1 MNKSKANFFN
11 AHNLTLLAILIA
23 LVVVLQLFASSIPMF
38 GITLNFALIPIV
50 LAGILLG
57 VAGGSIVGFACGLV
71 VFITT
76 AVLGQE
82 PATAFLF
89 QTNPVVLTL
98 ICIGKTTV
106 AGAVCGLMFWWLKRY
121 NVYLAVIISAFIVPI
136 MNTGVYML
144 GMVLMK
150 GSVSEFLA
158 LDTSSAGVVFGV
170 VFGIIWLNFVL
181 ELAVT
186 GIFAPVIYRVLKAVD
201 KKGLVIK
208 KDKVDG
214 SNEVEVENT
223 IEESTEN
230 KNVTSD

>member
-121 NVYLAVIISAFIVPI
+121 NVYLAVIISAFIDNIPYVATMIPVIAGIATALNIDATPLYFGLLSGATLGGNCTPVGASANITGIGILKKAGYTVKNGDFFKIGIPFTLAAVVPAYI
-136 MNTGVYML
+136 Y
-144 GMVLMK
+144 
-150 GSVSEFLA
+150 
-158 LDTSSAGVVFGV
+158 
-170 VFGIIWLNFVL
+170 IWLMY
-181 ELAVT
+181 
-186 GIFAPVIYRVLKAVD
+186 GI
-201 KKGLVIK
+201 
-208 KDKVDG
+208 
-214 SNEVEVENT
+214 
-223 IEESTEN
+223 
-230 KNVTSD
+230 

>member
-1 MNKSKANFFN
+1 
-11 AHNLTLLAILIA
+11 
-23 LVVVLQLFASSIPMF
+23 
-38 GITLNFALIPIV
+38 
-50 LAGILLG
+50 
-57 VAGGSIVGFACGLV
+57 
-71 VFITT
+71 
-76 AVLGQE
+76 
-82 PATAFLF
+82 
-89 QTNPVVLTL
+89 
-98 ICIGKTTV
+98 
-106 AGAVCGLMFWWLKRY
+106 
-121 NVYLAVIISAFIVPI
+121 

-201 KKGLVIK
+201 KKGLIIK
-208 KDKVDG
+208 KDKVD
-214 SNEVEVENT
+214 NLNEVENT

>member
-121 NVYLAVIISAFIVPI
+121 NVYLAVIISAFLVPI

-186 GIFAPVIYRVLKAVD
+186 GIFAPVIYRVLKTVD
-201 KKGLVIK
+201 KKGLIIK
-208 KDKVDG
+208 KDKVNN
-214 SNEVEVENT
+214 SKEVENT

-230 KNVTSD
+230 KNVISD

>member
-208 KDKVDG
+208 KDKVDN
-214 SNEVEVENT
+214 SNEVENT

-230 KNVTSD
+230 KNVISD

>member
-121 NVYLAVIISAFIVPI
+121 NVYLAVIISAFNVPI

-201 KKGLVIK
+201 KKGLIIK
-208 KDKVDG
+208 KDKVDN
-214 SNEVEVENT
+214 SKEVENT

-230 KNVTSD
+230 KNVISD